1 MNGQV
6 WGFAPLA
13 LLILAG
19 LLIVA
24 KHWPWKKG
32 AEPAPQGVRG
42 PTPAIPIARGD
53 PEEALPVEEQRATL
67 KLRLKEARETAEAEV
82 RTLRTDL
89 GVATVRADT
98 RETEA
103 RDLKLALEQS
113 QGTIR
118 ALAWR
123 LNYQAEFPLLPPI
136 DEADLRGMVAP
147 VDQCIAAAHHAAEE
161 AEKVLSAIAERMN
174 ALGEQSAGWFLA
186 DFMQERVRNPLGRTT
201 HLLNE
206 NRHDSRAALVTFTVR
221 YQIGRR
227 WIRDGLLVLA
237 NAQAPSPSPIPERVR
252 ALVSEMPR
260 YREWWNAD
268 GAFFNRLDELLVIR
282 HVASVR
288 GAIQM
293 DNDLLGHGR
302 NLPAEM
308 RPSTEPPR

>member
-1 MNGQV
+1 MRVKAADAVTYVFLVLAAIALAVDTGMKSSPELKAKMPDFMNGQV

-147 VDQCIAAAHHAAEE
+147 
-161 AEKVLSAIAERMN
+161 
-174 ALGEQSAGWFLA
+174 
-186 DFMQERVRNPLGRTT
+186 
-201 HLLNE
+201 
-206 NRHDSRAALVTFTVR
+206 
-221 YQIGRR
+221 
-227 WIRDGLLVLA
+227 
-237 NAQAPSPSPIPERVR
+237 
-252 ALVSEMPR
+252 
-260 YREWWNAD
+260 
-268 GAFFNRLDELLVIR
+268 
-282 HVASVR
+282 
-288 GAIQM
+288 
-293 DNDLLGHGR
+293 
-302 NLPAEM
+302 
-308 RPSTEPPR
+308 